1 MDKCI
6 DTFNTFAYS
15 SEHDTK
21 VYFVFKWTNAG
32 IFFFL
37 FNNNFKEKLLTW
49 VGFELTTSEL
59 KVSTLTTKNM
69 FTLVNI
75 RRSMRE
81 CMHAYL

>member
-37 FNNNFKEKLLTW
+37 FNNNFKEKLLT
-49 VGFELTTSEL
+49 
-59 KVSTLTTKNM
+59 
-69 FTLVNI
+69 
-75 RRSMRE
+75 
-81 CMHAYL
+81 